1 MINGLIF
8 DNRNNTAKDW
18 GNILRKVFPTDGV
31 LCGCNVDIYM
41 NAEVVE
47 DSIKTQISVAPGY
60 FVMCGRVLQND
71 DEEVLDL
78 APQLENGYIR
88 LKYVLD
94 MTQEA
99 GDGVFAQGRWEMDYS
114 AVTAFPAP
122 IQQDINDKNIEN
134 FGRYEVEFAVF
145 QIVNGSIRRRERA
158 MRSAGLEALN
168 LYGKDETLF
177 SIRRVEND
185 GASVVEFVIGKGSA
199 GEKRVVELRE
209 DGSVTVPTKLA
220 VSDGGARSLN
230 IGWNSGGVAVKAAKN
245 GVERNVLS
253 ANDDGGVVLGDA
265 SANLAVNTQTTVFD
279 RDVEVKGTLSM
290 GSFELEKLSG
300 NITTTGTITMEK
312 ELTLENKLNFKP
324 DCCEGLFSSG
334 KRLITA
340 RAEAVLI
347 GEESGNQAFNN
358 VVIAAPNEV
367 VIKNG
372 YTPMMTVKSS
382 TVDIPNL
389 TGEKIMVSK
398 DLTVEGKL
406 TVPNFVAPTINVT
419 DTLTTNKLVINGS
432 VTGDGKMT
440 VPNLL
445 VSTEGGHSGLLTVQ
459 GRLVSETTIEAKED
473 IKTGGNF
480 TTGGNLIV
488 EKGGYLKVV
497 EGTMVVDKGDLKV
510 HDGSVILKS
519 ILMSE
524 SGVLR
529 IIASETIIEDTSHN
543 PMAFSAGQ
551 ITAHGILKVL
561 RTGNNYDTGNA
572 AIDGDLTVG
581 GKING
586 QTFGNNSNLA
596 NKTEIQEYTGAL
608 STLRNTTVFQYK
620 RKETGKQQIGLVIED
635 EGCPQE
641 VLTAP
646 KEEKGASVDLYSY
659 ISMTTRAVQELAEE
673 KDAQIAQL
681 QARLDKM
688 EQMKN

>member
-94 MTQEA
+94 MALEA

-230 IGWNSGGVAVKAAKN
+230 IGWNSGGVAVTAAKN

-290 GSFELEKLSG
+290 GSFELEKLGG

-372 YTPMMTVKSS
+372 YDPIVKVTQNGLEMEKGSLIIKEG
-382 TVDIPNL
+382 VDIQANYFAPRMNVSHTL
-389 TGEKIMVSK
+389 TAGAIYASEENEHSGSFIADGQITGRSKMVLHGDLDSK
-398 DLTVEGKL
+398 SNIVSLGYIKAEGNIESKGKL
-406 TVPNFVAPTINVT
+406 ISQESITANGGVYIPDGNI
-419 DTLTTNKLVINGS
+419 TLKAGGITLSDNLAIGGYIKANASDLVLRS
-432 VTGDGKMT
+432 SGK
-440 VPNLL
+440 VLIR
-445 VSTEGGHSGLLTVQ
+445 SAGGEL
-459 GRLVSETTIEAKED
+459 
-473 IKTGGNF
+473 F
-480 TTGGNLIV
+480 TTL
-488 EKGGYLKVV
+488 EAQ
-497 EGTMVVDKGDLKV
+497 D
-510 HDGSVILKS
+510 
-519 ILMSE
+519 
-524 SGVLR
+524 
-529 IIASETIIEDTSHN
+529 
-543 PMAFSAGQ
+543 
-551 ITAHGILKVL
+551 ITAHGNLNVEGTATIKG
-561 RTGNNYDTGNA
+561 T
-572 AIDGDLTVG
+572 
-581 GKING
+581 ING

-620 RKETGKQQIGLVIED
+620 RKENGKQQIGLVIED

-646 KEEKGASVDLYSY
+646 KESEDASVDLYSY